1 MLRIK
6 QWHDYYDGKIYVSFS
21 GGKDSTVLLHQVR
34 KLYKNTPAV
43 FVDTRVEYPE
53 VKTFVKTIDNVISI
67 KPSLL
72 FKDIINKYGYPIISK
87 ENSKKIYEL
96 RNTRSAYW
104 RHSLLHGNRNGNS
117 MLPKKWQFL
126 EFAPFNISEKCCY
139 YLKKKPFLQYEKQ
152 TKYMPIIGTMA
163 SDSSLRKTQWLRNG
177 CNVFNTK

>member
-1 MLRIK
+1 
-6 QWHDYYDGKIYVSFS
+6 
-21 GGKDSTVLLHQVR
+21 
-34 KLYKNTPAV
+34 
-43 FVDTRVEYPE
+43 
-53 VKTFVKTIDNVISI
+53 
-67 KPSLL
+67 
-72 FKDIINKYGYPIISK
+72 
-87 ENSKKIYEL
+87 
-96 RNTRSAYW
+96 
-104 RHSLLHGNRNGNS
+104 